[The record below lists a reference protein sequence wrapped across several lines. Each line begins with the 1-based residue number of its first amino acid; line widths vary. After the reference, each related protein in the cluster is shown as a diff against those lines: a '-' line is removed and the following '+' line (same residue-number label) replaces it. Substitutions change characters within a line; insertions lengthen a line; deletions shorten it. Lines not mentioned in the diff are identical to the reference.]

1 MPESRN
7 QQLHQQAELL
17 LNSNRLVEARA
28 LYEQICSLD
37 GSDAEAFMMRGALDG
52 EMGRM
57 EDAIQ
62 SLNEAIRLDPG
73 CADAY
78 HTLAHVSQHTG
89 KLVEACDALQTAVKI
104 DPEFTEAWTMLSGLL
119 GQLGEFASSETA
131 SRRALALDP
140 SRVDARANLA
150 NALVE
155 QGKEEEAIPE
165 LKQAAELQPANA
177 QIWSRLSRILTRAER
192 FDEAIPAL
200 EHALRLNPSDNETR
214 TALGC
219 AYHGNKE
226 FAKATEQLHRVIES
240 NPDEERAW
248 ANLVRITEE
257 DGWQAL
263 ADYCEQ
269 LADRFPSNRHIA
281 LNHGYSLEMLENL
294 DGARTKYGQVTRA
307 FPEWGEGWNRSGLL
321 YARLEE
327 NQKAGASL
335 KKALDCGID
344 SPLTLCMY
352 GACLCVYGSYIE
364 AERYC
369 RLAMEKAPDIVP
381 IYIHLGIVQTLMG
394 ELDRAIETYH
404 KGLDLDPDNLTLIAG
419 ISDTL
424 ERQGKFEQAYQIL
437 EPYLDDDSD
446 GIAQV
451 ASMYAKLSNRFNRE
465 EQALNLVEKTLAS
478 EDVMRGSAMDLHFHA
493 GDIYHSMQQYELA
506 IDHYH
511 KANALSEI
519 QFDRE
524 AHVRF
529 INSTIAAFSEDTL
542 AQLTSLGNP
551 SARPIFI
558 VGMPRSGTSLAEQI
572 LASHPDVY
580 GAGELMDFAAVAQ
593 GLGFDHAHS
602 SGFTARLASLND
614 AESSRY
620 VEAYLQSID
629 RLSNGERYV
638 TDKLPYNF
646 LHLGL
651 IQILFPNA
659 RVIHARRD
667 PMDSCLSCYFLAFIG
682 THPHAYDLEDLG
694 VYYREYE
701 RLMTHWHDVLSL
713 PILDVQYEEA
723 VEDIE
728 ATCRRMI
735 EFCELDW
742 DDRVLDFHQ
751 SDRVVR
757 SASYDQ
763 VRRPVYRS
771 SVGRWKP
778 YEAWLDPLRQGLSG
792 R

>member
-1 MPESRN
+1 
-7 QQLHQQAELL
+7 
-17 LNSNRLVEARA
+17 
-28 LYEQICSLD
+28 
-37 GSDAEAFMMRGALDG
+37 
-52 EMGRM
+52 
-57 EDAIQ
+57 
-62 SLNEAIRLDPG
+62 
-73 CADAY
+73 
-78 HTLAHVSQHTG
+78 
-89 KLVEACDALQTAVKI
+89 
-104 DPEFTEAWTMLSGLL
+104 
-119 GQLGEFASSETA
+119 
-131 SRRALALDP
+131 
-140 SRVDARANLA
+140 
-150 NALVE
+150 
-155 QGKEEEAIPE
+155 
-165 LKQAAELQPANA
+165 
-177 QIWSRLSRILTRAER
+177 
-192 FDEAIPAL
+192 
-200 EHALRLNPSDNETR
+200 
-214 TALGC
+214 
-219 AYHGNKE
+219 
-226 FAKATEQLHRVIES
+226 
-240 NPDEERAW
+240 
-248 ANLVRITEE
+248 
-257 DGWQAL
+257 
-263 ADYCEQ
+263 
-269 LADRFPSNRHIA
+269 
-281 LNHGYSLEMLENL
+281 
-294 DGARTKYGQVTRA
+294 
-307 FPEWGEGWNRSGLL
+307 
-321 YARLEE
+321 
-327 NQKAGASL
+327 
-335 KKALDCGID
+335 
-344 SPLTLCMY
+344 
-352 GACLCVYGSYIE
+352 
-364 AERYC
+364 
-369 RLAMEKAPDIVP
+369 
-381 IYIHLGIVQTLMG
+381 
-394 ELDRAIETYH
+394 
-404 KGLDLDPDNLTLIAG
+404 
-419 ISDTL
+419 
-424 ERQGKFEQAYQIL
+424 
-437 EPYLDDDSD
+437 
-446 GIAQV
+446 
-451 ASMYAKLSNRFNRE
+451 
-465 EQALNLVEKTLAS
+465 
-478 EDVMRGSAMDLHFHA
+478 MDLHFHA